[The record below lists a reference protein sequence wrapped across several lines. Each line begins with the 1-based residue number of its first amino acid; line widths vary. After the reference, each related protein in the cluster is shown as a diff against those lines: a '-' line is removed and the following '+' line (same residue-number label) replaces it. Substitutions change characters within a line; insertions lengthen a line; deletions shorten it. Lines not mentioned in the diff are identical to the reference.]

1 MGGDGRVSECILRRR
16 YRARAKGAMTDDRR
30 DVLLDAQEFKDEMQT
45 EMEDDEEP
53 KMIEEKKEE

>member
-1 MGGDGRVSECILRRR
+1 MRRR